1 VKEEAMETLRSR
13 REFLANIGC
22 GALLA
27 GVGAGTARAMG
38 LAPFRLEDGPQTLSF
53 GALEPLVCLMQ
64 ETPVEKLLP
73 ALVEQLRAGTELRR
87 LVAAAALA
95 NARTFGGED
104 YIGFHTMMALSPARH
119 MAEELPSEL
128 RALPVLK
135 VLYRNTSRIQAV
147 GGRGK
152 EVLRPVAPQDGG
164 QADGEALRDL
174 VRRKDVEGAE
184 RMFAAIAKSSPE
196 DAFNALLV
204 EVQDNAE
211 IHRTALPYRAW
222 DLLEIVGKEH
232 AHTMLRQSLRYCLSS
247 ERGPRNE
254 RWDRPRTLLP
264 KVFDEYKL
272 DGRSPGNREV
282 DDAWLDRMSQ
292 ALFSSTGDQAAGL
305 AAQALAE
312 GIAPDAVGE
321 AISLAANQILLRSP
335 GRTAYEEVAG
345 KPMGSVHGD
354 SRGLHASDS
363 ANAWRNMA
371 RVSNGRNT
379 FACLILGAYQAAFD
393 HGGLYKTSE
402 PLPLAANLTRLG
414 SKEPDALLREAEEA
428 VKGNLQARACAAVHQ
443 YLDLGHPA
451 RPVFELLLKY
461 AVSEDGALHAEK
473 YYRTVSEEYAAT
485 RPAFRNRHLVAL
497 ARVTASEYGRPAAG
511 IAEARQLLKV

>member
-1 VKEEAMETLRSR
+1 MENLRSR
-13 REFLANIGC
+13 REFLANIGK

-27 GVGAGTARAMG
+27 SVGAGTAHAMRF
-38 LAPFRLEDGPQTLSF
+38 APSRLEDGPATLSF
-53 GALEPLVCLMQ
+53 GAIEPLVCLMQ
-64 ETPVEKLLP
+64 ETPLDRLLP
-73 ALVEQLRAGTELRR
+73 ALVEQLKGRTDVRR

-119 MAEELPSEL
+119 MAAEMPVELQ
-128 RALPVLK
+128 ALPVLK

-147 GGRGK
+147 GGRRK

-164 QADGEALRDL
+164 RADGEALRER
-174 VRRKDVEGAE
+174 VRQKDVEGAE
-184 RMFAAIAKSSPE
+184 RMFAAIAKSSPD

-222 DLLEIVGKEH
+222 DLLDIVGKEH
-232 AHTMLRQSLRYCLSS
+232 AHTMLRQSLRYCLES
-247 ERGPRNE
+247 EKGQRNDW
-254 RWDRPRTLLP
+254 WDRPRTLLP
-264 KVFDEYKL
+264 KIFDELKL
-272 DGRSPGNREV
+272 DGRTPGSRQV
-282 DDAWLDRMSQ
+282 DDAWIDRMSQ
-292 ALFSSTGDQAAGL
+292 TLFTSSGDQAAL
-305 AAQALAE
+305 AAAEALAD

-321 AISLAANQILLRSP
+321 ALSLAANQILLRSP
-335 GRTAYEEVAG
+335 GRTAYEESAG

-371 RVSNGRNT
+371 RVSNARNT
-379 FACLILGAYQAAFD
+379 FACLILGAYQAASD

-402 PLPLAANLTRLG
+402 PLPLGASINRL
-414 SKEPDALLREAEEA
+414 SAKDPDGLLREAEESI
-428 VKGNLQARACAAVHQ
+428 KGNLQARACAAVHQ
-443 YLDLGHPA
+443 YLELGQPA
-451 RPVFELLLKY
+451 RPVFDLLLKY

-473 YYRTVSEEYAAT
+473 YYRTVSEEYATT

-497 ARVTASEYGRPAAG
+497 ARVTASEYGRAAAG
-511 IAEARQLLKV
+511 VAEARQLLKA